1 VIIMTTNAGAKEMDG
16 GSIGLGA
23 TVTQNESKRDKA
35 IKNYFSPEFRNRLDA
50 IINFNKLGN
59 EYIIKI
65 VEKFLIELE
74 TKLAAKNVEMIV
86 NEEAKQWLADKG
98 YDPLMGARPLARLI
112 DLEIKKPLSNEVLF
126 GELEKGGKVEIELN
140 GEKSGLKFRFPAKVP
155 A

>member
-1 VIIMTTNAGAKEMDG
+1 MTTNAGAKEMDG

-140 GEKSGLKFRFPAKVP
+140 GEKTGLKFRFPAKVP